1 LTTLDITNIGTE
13 VLRNVRYR
21 RVMDWDIDP
30 TEFSDLVLSTGIVPV
45 GRAHARSQRPWR
57 RGATMA
63 LHCPS
68 GNLTLG
74 VCLSRPI
81 PFL

>member
-1 LTTLDITNIGTE
+1 LTTLDITNIGAA
-13 VLRNVRYR
+13 VLRDVRYR
-21 RVMDWDIDP
+21 MDWDIDP
-30 TEFSDLVLSTGIVPV
+30 TEFSGLVLLTGIVPV
-45 GRAHARSQRPWR
+45 GRALARSQRPWR

-63 LHCPS
+63 LHCPT
-68 GNLTLG
+68 GNLTLV